1 MSSTSY
7 AQVEELVAI
16 PLGLDNHFINYPPL
30 HDIRQSS
37 ELLDLKSCVISGL
50 TSPQKSLPSLLL
62 WDEQGLEKFDAWTQC
77 PHYYP
82 KQREVEI
89 INRYRDEIAGTQPG
103 ELVLIELGCG

>member
-1 MSSTSY
+1 MSSASY
-7 AQVEELVAI
+7 AQVEESVAI
-16 PLGLDNHFINYPPL
+16 RLGLDNRFISDPPL

-37 ELLDLKSCVISGL
+37 ELLDLKSCLVSGL

-62 WDEQGLEKFDAWTQC
+62 WDEQGLENFDAWTQC

-82 KQREVEI
+82 KQRELEI
-89 INRYRDEIAGTQPG
+89 IHRYKDEIAQSQPG